1 MLIINQLLRFYALL
15 YLRVQRFVSRVL
27 FISNFLIVNDFV
39 IYSVSGII
47 YEVLLQCSGL
57 GYPNEQMFDQIW
69 L

>member
-1 MLIINQLLRFYALL
+1 ML
-15 YLRVQRFVSRVL
+15 YLRVQRFVSRIL
-27 FISNFLIVNDFV
+27 FISNFLIVIDFV

-57 GYPNEQMFDQIW
+57 RYPNEQMFDQIW